1 MLRYSIGAFFSVF
14 QNLWIYYYNFRLSW
28 FLWKVRLVYSLHST
42 NWKAFDYLKKAN
54 VFLCTGSLT
63 QINSWWFLCKI
74 LTSQFLSA
82 GTNLREHKLFSR
94 IKGNNYV
101 LWSQG
106 DLRPPMRPRTCG
118 NVGRSHCRG
127 CRSGQGFPASEQL
140 VIWS

>member
-14 QNLWIYYYNFRLSW
+14 WNLWIYYYNFRLSW

-63 QINSWWFLCKI
+63 QINSWWSLGKI
-74 LTSQFLSA
+74 LASQFLSA
-82 GTNLREHKLFSR
+82 GTNLNFSAGKKA
-94 IKGNNYV
+94 IIM
-101 LWSQG
+101 SQG